1 MITVWAPPISGFS
14 SSHHSIIPVMM
25 ENTLAA
31 PIQSGITFG
40 LLLILG
46 ATVLTFLLRSRNREN
61 ETYPKVLKIIG
72 GWWIISA
79 ILVFTILIGG
89 HGLTLLFLILSLL
102 GLREFLAA
110 RKSEFITTP
119 VLVALSLLTVAHYS
133 FIVLGW
139 KTFYLFIVPVMGF
152 IYLPFFFLLRR
163 RVTDLLSSL
172 WAAQSGLML
181 CVYFLSFVPGIVFL
195 NDNPTALRKIDPVAA
210 FLFLFLVTELN
221 DVFQFVCGKLFGK
234 HKLVPELSPNKTL
247 EGFVG
252 GFVFTTF
259 LSLLLGPYF
268 LQLNLWQAGLM
279 GGAISLSGMSGD
291 LMFSAVKR
299 TYGVKDFSD
308 LIPGH
313 GGALDRV
320 DSLVFTAP
328 TLYCL
333 LYLFIH

>member
-1 MITVWAPPISGFS
+1 MI
-14 SSHHSIIPVMM
+14 
-25 ENTLAA
+25 ENTFDS
-31 PIQSGITFG
+31 PIRAGIVFG
-40 LLLILG
+40 LLLLVG
-46 ATVLTFLLRSRNREN
+46 ATLLTFFLRSRNREN
-61 ETYPKVLKIIG
+61 EAYPKVLKIIG

-79 ILVFTILIGG
+79 ILIITILIGG
-89 HGLTLLFLILSLL
+89 HGLTLLFLLLSLL

-110 RKSEFITTP
+110 RNSEFINTP
-119 VLVALSLLTVAHYS
+119 VIVALSLLTVAHYS
-133 FIVLGW
+133 FIILNW
-139 KTFYLFIVPVMGF
+139 KTFFLFIVPVMSF
-152 IYLPFFFLLRR
+152 IYLPFLFLLRR

-181 CVYFLSFVPGIVFL
+181 CVYFLSFVPGIIFL
-195 NDNPTALRKIDPVAA
+195 NDNPTALRKIDPVSA

-221 DVFQFVCGKLFGK
+221 DVFQFVCGKIFGK
-234 HKLVPELSPNKTL
+234 HRLVPELSPNKTL

-252 GFVFTTF
+252 GLIFTTALAF
-259 LSLLLGPYF
+259 LLGPYF
-268 LQLNLWQAGLM
+268 LQLNFWQAGLA
-279 GGAISLSGMSGD
+279 GIAISLSGMSGD